1 MSLIDLF
8 KGRNKNR
15 SSPPNIPLDMDE
27 SGERVYYEDIVEG
40 IKAELERRRD
50 DRATLELQW
59 TLNANFLAGRQN
71 CDIDVYHRLIKDDE
85 RTTKKDREKRI
96 YNRIAPL
103 METRHANLGSVKYQ
117 MVVNPRSPE
126 PDDVEKAKV
135 SSKLLEYCQS
145 VTSFTNKMD
154 KLISWMELCGT
165 SFTLSW
171 WDTELGEVVGDGT
184 TTRINPDGDEAVES
198 RPLKSGDIA
207 FGLLS
212 PYEVFP
218 YSLAIEDIADQHDII
233 IERVMDIGNIY
244 DLYGKQYDGDEI
256 EGYVLTPLPDG
267 SSGHGSTYST
277 CGVSKVRHENCE
289 RVITYLENPSRKH
302 PKGRLITV
310 IRDDIVYY
318 GDLPAGVMPITAFK
332 SKPVAGQFFA
342 KSVIQDLIPLQRSYN
357 ENYNK
362 IQDYI
367 DTVANNPWLVPS
379 GSLDDDVLD
388 DGDSIDSGAMLVYNP
403 AFGVPSLIEY
413 PEPPSIVYHML
424 DRLAS
429 DMEYAAGVSQ
439 LMVVGAAPSGVTSG
453 TAIDNLRQIDSTR
466 MSLTADNIRNG
477 VLEMARIWLMLN
489 KCYSDGYRVVMIA
502 GQDDVGGVYTWCSED
517 INSYDITFSAENE
530 LRHSQDQKR
539 QDFLNALSAGL
550 LVGDDGRI
558 DKRYIDIGLSLFGLD
573 TASSSY
579 TEADLQLK
587 NANRENSYLESG
599 VIPERGQY
607 DDDEVHVEEHIKYA
621 LGADYRQLQHRA
633 PEYCKMFDN
642 HIADHRAKI
651 KEKEDAERQEAMA
664 QAAQMQAMNTQKG

>member
-8 KGRNKNR
+8 KGRSKDR
-15 SSPPNIPLDMDE
+15 PEPPNVPLDLDE
-27 SGERVYYEDIVEG
+27 SGDRIFYEDIVEG

-50 DRATLELQW
+50 KRAALELQW
-59 TLNANFLAGRQN
+59 TLNANFMAGRQN
-71 CDIDVYHRLIKDDE
+71 CDIDVYKRIIKDDG

-117 MVVNPRSPE
+117 MVVNTRSPE

-145 VTSFTNKMD
+145 VTDFTAKAD

-165 SFTLSW
+165 AFTLSW
-171 WDTELGEVVGDGT
+171 WDGERGEKVGEGT
-184 TTRINPDGDEAVES
+184 VTRINDDGDGVSEQV
-198 RPLKSGDIA
+198 PVMSGDIA
-207 FGLLS
+207 FGLIS

-218 YSLAIEDIADQHDII
+218 HSMTVEEISDQHDVI
-233 IERVMDIGNIY
+233 IERVMDIGEIF
-244 DLYGKQYDGDEI
+244 DLYNIRFDGE
-256 EGYVLTPLPDG
+256 EVESYVLTPLQNG
-267 SSGHGSTYST
+267 SSGHGSVYST
-277 CGVSKVRHENCE
+277 CGMSKVRRENCE
-289 RVITYLENPSRKH
+289 RVISYFENPSKKY
-302 PKGRLITV
+302 PMGRLITV
-310 IRDDIVYY
+310 IRDEIVYY
-318 GDLPAGVMPITAFK
+318 GDLPGGVMPLVAFK
-332 SKPVAGQFFA
+332 SKPVAGHFFA

-388 DGDSIDSGAMLVYNP
+388 GTNGIDSGSMLVYNP
-403 AFGVPSLIEY
+403 TFGVPSLIEY
-413 PEPPSIVYHML
+413 PEPPTIVYQML

-489 KCYSDGYRVVMIA
+489 KCYSSGYRVVMIA

-621 LGADYRQLQHRA
+621 LGADYRQLMKRA

-642 HIADHRAKI
+642 HIEEHCAKI
-651 KEKEDAERQEAMA
+651 REKEEAARQEAMA
-664 QAAQMQAMNTQKG
+664 QAAQMQTMNTQKG

>member
-1 MSLIDLF
+1 MSLIDIF
-8 KGRNKNR
+8 KGKSKSRP
-15 SSPPNIPLDMDE
+15 SPPSVPLDMDD
-27 SGERVYYEDIVEG
+27 SGERIYYEDIVEG

-50 DRATLELQW
+50 ERASLELQW
-59 TLNANFLAGRQN
+59 TLNANFMAGRQN
-71 CDIDVYHRLIKDDE
+71 CDIDVYKRAIKDE
-85 RTTKKDREKRI
+85 VKTTKKDREKRI

-145 VTSFTNKMD
+145 VTDFTAKAD

-165 SFTLSW
+165 AFTLSW
-171 WDTELGEVVGDGT
+171 WDGDRGEKVGDGT
-184 TTRINPDGDEAVES
+184 ITRTNPDGDETAEVA
-198 RPLKSGDIA
+198 PIMSGDIA
-207 FGLLS
+207 FGLIS

-218 YSLAIEDIADQHDII
+218 HSLTIEEVADQHDII
-233 IERVMDIGNIY
+233 IERVMDIGEIF
-244 DLYGKQYDGDEI
+244 DLYGIKFDGE
-256 EGYVLTPLPDG
+256 EVESYVLTPLQDG
-267 SSGHGSTYST
+267 SSGHGNVYST
-277 CGVSKVRHENCE
+277 CGMAKVQRENCE
-289 RVITYLENPSRKH
+289 RVITYLENPSRNH
-302 PKGRLITV
+302 PQGRLITV
-310 IRDDIVYY
+310 IKDEIVYY
-318 GDLPAGVMPITAFK
+318 GSLPGGCMPLVAFK
-332 SKPVAGQFFA
+332 SKPIAGQFFA

-388 DGDSIDSGAMLVYNP
+388 DGDGIDSGAMLVYNP
-403 AFGVPSLIEY
+403 TFGVPSLIEY
-413 PEPPSIVYHML
+413 PEPPTIVYQML

-489 KCYSDGYRVVMIA
+489 KCYSSGYRVVMIA

-621 LGADYRQLQHRA
+621 LGADYRQLQKRA

-642 HIADHRAKI
+642 HIEEHRAKI
-651 KEKEDAERQEAMA
+651 REKEEAARQEAMA